1 MLSRYYS
8 ELEKQIQETIDLC
21 DKNSPIERQFLLKI
35 IDFVLRNSNRSQG
48 IFGQNYILIFDY
60 EFVDND
66 GKVVDDGD
74 VLDYTGELHKKKF
87 IRIDYCGFEE
97 LNFNRFIEIKPQFK
111 VQNKSNIKK
120 YFLLDFGVFLYKKGR
135 NQFNKELIKKF
146 SIECDGYEF
155 HSEKEHIIKDNI
167 RNRKILEQDF
177 HTIRY
182 LGREIKNLTDDDIF
196 TLLDILFQEKKGERL
211 ILKRT

>member
-8 ELEKQIQETIDLC
+8 EIEKKIQETIDLC
-21 DKNSPIERQFLLKI
+21 DKNSPIEKEFLLKI
-35 IDFVLRNSNRSQG
+35 IDFILRNSNYRQS
-48 IFGQNYILIFDY
+48 IFTQNYILIFGN
-60 EFVDND
+60 EFIDNN
-66 GKVVDDGD
+66 GKIVEDKD
-74 VLDYTGELHKKKF
+74 VIEFTGKLYKKNF
-87 IRIDYCGFEE
+87 IRIEYCGFQEQ
-97 LNFNRFIEIKPQFK
+97 NFNRYIEIKPQFK
-111 VQNKSNIKK
+111 VYNKSNVKK

-135 NQFNKELIKKF
+135 NQFEKELIKKF

-182 LGREIKNLTDDDIF
+182 LGREIKDLTDDDIF
-196 TLLDILFQEKKGERL
+196 TLLDILFQEKNGERL
-211 ILKRT
+211 KL

>member
-1 MLSRYYS
+1 MLNHYYS
-8 ELEKQIQETIDLC
+8 ELENKIQETIELC
-21 DKNSPIERQFLLKI
+21 DKNSPIEKEFLLKI
-35 IDFVLRNSNRSQG
+35 IDFVLRNSNKNQS
-48 IFGQNYILIFDY
+48 IFGQNYILIFGS
-60 EFVDND
+60 EFIDND
-66 GKVVDDGD
+66 GEVVEDKD
-74 VLDYTGELHKKKF
+74 VIDYTGKLYQKKF
-87 IRIDYCGFEE
+87 IRIDYSGIEE

-111 VQNKSNIKK
+111 VYNKSNIKK

-135 NQFNKELIKKF
+135 NQFEKELIKKF

-182 LGREIKNLTDDDIF
+182 LGREIKNLSDDDIF
-196 TLLDILFQEKKGERL
+196 TLLDILFQEKKV
-211 ILKRT
+211 TDY